1 MTQLSP
7 TALEMVAR
15 AVFSARGWP
24 DAIHPAFEYEQE
36 DWEACATAAIT
47 AYLAQ
52 AEKEGWVMVPRAD
65 IVEVRESMEQMDGT
79 FDPETSD
86 YALYHRL
93 DVLLHPELIGY
104 AAAQNGGEPCK

>member
-1 MTQLSP
+1 MSHGLVSRLKSCAKDCTMLGD
-7 TALEMVAR
+7 EV
-15 AVFSARGWP
+15 
-24 DAIHPAFEYEQE
+24 DAAFFNE
-36 DWEACATAAIT
+36 ATAAIT

-52 AEKEGWVMVPRAD
+52 AGKEGWVMVPRAD